1 MASKF
6 SKETAASKAIA
17 KGKVRT
23 QADNLMLDEQAT
35 IQNRQPENQ
44 LIDNEATIVSM
55 SQQQEPVPQ
64 HNMEDQ
70 TPQDAVNDM
79 AYLLSSDETVSS
91 HNMNQGGLNFH
102 PQQQVQISLSQPV
115 DGSGMPLLI

>member
-70 TPQDAVNDM
+70 TP
-79 AYLLSSDETVSS
+79 
-91 HNMNQGGLNFH
+91 
-102 PQQQVQISLSQPV
+102 
-115 DGSGMPLLI
+115 